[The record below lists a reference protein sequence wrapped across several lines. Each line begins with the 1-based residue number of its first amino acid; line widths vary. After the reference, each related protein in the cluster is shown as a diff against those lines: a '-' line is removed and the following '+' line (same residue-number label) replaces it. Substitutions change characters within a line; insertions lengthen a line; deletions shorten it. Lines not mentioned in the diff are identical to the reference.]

1 MNKEFIKEFKELK
14 ELDEEFEFEIEDGE
28 SYYQIRQKYDYKI
41 LFGKDLR
48 LAMAYIAI
56 RDENLELVRKAFDAN
71 HSLWEEIFG
80 DSAESV
86 EVLEVFGDNSI
97 LCKVHTERDYDIVV
111 RVCSY
116 VEWEPEG
123 FDGWPAWQ
131 IRVW

>member
-14 ELDEEFEFEIEDGE
+14 ELDEEFEFEIEDGR

-71 HSLWEEIFG
+71 HSLWEKIFG